1 MTSVDTRTSRGTA
14 AALTLLCLLGLGLRL
29 VDIDWDQGHHLHP
42 DERYWSFVTDDVSA
56 PESLRDYLDAETS
69 PFNPY
74 ATRDTW
80 VYGTWPV
87 GLTKATATWLA
98 EDGAVAGSL
107 TRGLDALGVDLRND
121 EDRPR
126 FDAGYD
132 ANLIGRLLSALFDTG
147 TIGLV
152 YALARRLGGSPLAGL
167 FAAGFQAF
175 AVLPIQY
182 SHFYG
187 AETLAACT
195 TTAAVLVSV
204 RIARRGATT
213 RAILAVGALAGLA
226 IAAKISTAPVLVA
239 PTVAI
244 LVDHMRR
251 SAPMTERLR
260 AGVTDLALLGLSAV
274 AVVKL
279 TLPYA
284 FDQWWGLRI
293 GPRYLDDLDYL
304 AGVNGGTFNVPW
316 TIQWIGRSR
325 LLGPLGTAFWWGL
338 GPALAIAVLAGLVVA
353 VRRLRRGEWWWLV
366 PLAFVAVQILSV
378 SRQFNGLIRYLLPAY
393 PVAIAMAGVAMARL
407 VVLAGAADL
416 GRWPRRVAGATVFA
430 CVVGTAL
437 WGLAFTNG
445 VYGNEHSRIEATEWI
460 TENVA
465 PRSAVSHSIW
475 DDVLPLPTPEAQALG
490 LRVVDL
496 ELFAND
502 TPAKVESLIA
512 GLDQVDYVI
521 ESSNRLY
528 DSVGRFPA
536 RYPVTTAYYDALFA
550 GRLGFREVARFTN
563 EPSLFGITIDDAHAE
578 ETFTVYDHPTV
589 IIWQKTD
596 AWSTTSAR
604 RVLDPDR
611 AANSFDTEHRRAGAN
626 ALQLTPD
633 DYRTQQAGGTFAEV
647 FDPDGPT
654 ASVPWL
660 WWLLWLEIAG
670 LAAVPWTTWLFG
682 RVAARGYAF
691 SKIAGLLAAT
701 IPLWF
706 LIATG
711 TVRHTGTAAWIS
723 LAIVVVV
730 GAVVGARRRETLR
743 AHWRLHRRSW
753 LASEAVFLVSFGAV
767 LMFSIANPD
776 LWHPFVGGEK
786 PMEVAY
792 FTAVT
797 RSTTLPAYD
806 PWFAGGAMNYYYLGW
821 FILSVPTKALGIV
834 PEVAFN
840 LGLPTMAAMAAT
852 ALFGVGQTI
861 AGAFERRR
869 PSVPLVPGLLAAGA
883 VLAIGNVEGALQWLR
898 HPDVRYD
905 WWAPSRVND
914 GLFDITEFPFWSLL
928 FGDVHPHVLDIGV
941 LAVVIGLAVA
951 YTVTARAGDRNR
963 RLALAV
969 ALGAT
974 TGVVRMVHTWDLPVA
989 VLVTLVAVVGG
1000 ELLGPGRL
1008 DRRLARL
1015 ATSAVVIALT
1025 HVVLTA
1031 PYRAHIEVFD
1041 GGLERADEVTATGDF
1056 LSQFGLFVAVAVGY
1070 GVARAR
1076 QLGLRRVP
1084 DGGPAVALVAV
1095 SVGVV
1100 ALTTTGI
1107 GATFGL
1113 CAAATIAFAAIVVVG
1128 RRDLGHSA
1136 VAALYALGFATA
1148 GGVEIVT
1155 VVNDIERL
1163 NTVFKFW
1170 YQAWQ
1175 LLAIASA
1182 VAAWWL
1188 VPRAAELVQRGT
1200 PRKRAVA
1207 LGWTMA
1213 VFALATA
1220 TLVYPVLA
1228 PGVRLDERF
1237 AGSDQIT
1244 GAGLDGLAYLA
1255 ADPVLVIDGVP
1266 VAIGDDL
1273 ALIEWLRENVEGTP
1287 TIVEATGPLY
1297 SWTARIS
1304 VTTGLPTVIGWD
1316 WHQIQQR
1323 RDYAGAVATRKADVE
1338 AFYRSPEP
1346 DVVSRVL
1353 RTYDVSYVV
1362 VGTLEHLTGDP
1373 TALAALGFHPALV
1386 EVFTDGNNAIYR
1398 VDRDALDREY
1408 A

>member
-14 AALTLLCLLGLGLRL
+14 AALALLCLLGLGLRL

-56 PESLRDYLDAETS
+56 PESLRDYLDADTS
-69 PFNPY
+69 AFNPY

-87 GLTKATATWLA
+87 GVTKATATWLA
-98 EDGAVAGSL
+98 DDGAVAGSL
-107 TRGLDALGVDLRND
+107 TRGLDAAGVDLRTD
-121 EDRPR
+121 DDRPR
-126 FDAGYD
+126 FDGGYD
-132 ANLIGRLLSALFDTG
+132 ANLIGRLLSALFDTL

-152 YALARRLGGSPLAGL
+152 YLLARRLGGSTLAGL
-167 FAAGFQAF
+167 LAAGFQAF
-175 AVLPIQY
+175 AVLHIQY

-187 AETLAACT
+187 AETLAACI
-195 TTAAVLVSV
+195 TTAAVVVSV
-204 RIARRGATT
+204 RIARRGPTT
-213 RAILAVGALAGLA
+213 RAIITVGALVGLA
-226 IAAKISTAPVLVA
+226 IAAKLSTAPVLVA
-239 PTVAI
+239 PAAAIVVAQW
-244 LVDHMRR
+244 RR
-251 SAPMTERLR
+251 GTSSSERLR

-274 AVVKL
+274 AVIKL

-284 FDQWWGLRI
+284 FGQWWGLRM
-293 GPRYLDDLDYL
+293 GPRFLDDLEYL
-304 AGVNGGTFNVPW
+304 GGVNDGTFNVPW

-325 LLGPLGTAFWWGL
+325 LLGPLETAFWWGM
-338 GPALAIAVLAGLVVA
+338 GPALAVAVVAGLVLA
-353 VRRLRRGEWWWLV
+353 VGRVRRGESWWLV
-366 PLAFVAVQILSV
+366 PLAFVVAEILTV
-378 SRQFNGLIRYLLPAY
+378 SRQFNGLVRYLLPAY

-407 VVLAGAADL
+407 VVFARTSDL
-416 GRWPRRVAGATVFA
+416 GRWPRRMAAVTVGA

-445 VYGNEHSRIEATEWI
+445 VYRSDHSRIEATEWI

-465 PRSAVSHSIW
+465 PGSMVSHSVW
-475 DDVLPLPTPEAQALG
+475 DDALPLPTTDAQALG
-490 LRVVDL
+490 LTVIDI
-496 ELFAND
+496 EPFAND
-502 TPAKVESLIA
+502 SPAKVETLIA
-512 GLDQVDYVI
+512 GLDRIDYLI

-528 DSVGRFPA
+528 DSVERFPA
-536 RYPVTTAYYDALFA
+536 RYPATVAYYDALFD

-563 EPSLFGITIDDAHAE
+563 EPSLLGITVDDADAE

-611 AANSFDTEHRRAGAN
+611 AANSFDTEHRQAGAN

-633 DYRTQQAGGTFAEV
+633 EYTVQQEGGSFDEV
-647 FDPDGPT
+647 FDPVGPT
-654 ASVPWL
+654 SSTPWL
-660 WWLLWLEIAG
+660 WWLLWIEIAG
-670 LAAVPWTTWLFG
+670 LAAVPWTTWIFG
-682 RVAARGYAF
+682 RAAARGYAF
-691 SKIAGLLAAT
+691 SKLSGLLAAT

-711 TVRHTGTAAWIS
+711 TVNHTRSAAWIS
-723 LAIVVVV
+723 LVVVVVV
-730 GAVVGARRRETLR
+730 GVVVGSRRRETLR
-743 AHWRLHRRSW
+743 AHWHLHRRSW
-753 LASEAVFLVSFGAV
+753 VASEAVFLGAFAVV
-767 LMFSIANPD
+767 LAFSIANPD

-821 FILSVPTKALGIV
+821 FILSVPTKALGV
-834 PEVAFN
+834 APEVAFN
-840 LGLPTMAAMAAT
+840 LGLPTMAAMAAA

-861 AGAFERRR
+861 AGAFEGRRR
-869 PSVPLVPGLLAAGA
+869 SVPVVPGLLAVAG

-898 HPDVRYD
+898 SPDLRYD

-941 LAVVIGLAVA
+941 LTLVIGLAVTFA
-951 YTVTARAGDRNR
+951 VTARAGDRNR
-963 RLALAV
+963 RMGLAV

-974 TGVVRMVHTWDLPVA
+974 TGVIRMVHTWDLPVA
-989 VLVTLVAVVGG
+989 ILVTVAALVGG
-1000 ELLGPGRL
+1000 ELVGPGRL

-1015 ATSAVVIALT
+1015 GASAAVVTLT

-1041 GGLERADEVTATGDF
+1041 GRLDRAEEVTGLGDF
-1056 LSQFGLFVAVAVGY
+1056 LSQFGLFVAVAVAY
-1070 GVARAR
+1070 GVARGR
-1076 QLGLRRVP
+1076 SLGLRRLP
-1084 DGGPAVALVAV
+1084 DDGRAVALLAV
-1095 SVGVV
+1095 SVFAVV
-1100 ALTTTGI
+1100 LTATSV
-1107 GATFGL
+1107 GATSGL
-1113 CAAATIAFAAIVVVG
+1113 CTAATLAFTALAVIG

-1136 VAALYALGFATA
+1136 VAGLYALGFATA
-1148 GGVEIVT
+1148 GGVELVT

-1175 LLAIASA
+1175 LMAIASA
-1182 VAAWWL
+1182 VALWWL
-1188 VPRAAELVQRGT
+1188 APRVADLANRGT
-1200 PRKRAVA
+1200 RRARAVA
-1207 LGWTMA
+1207 VGWAVAVVALMA
-1213 VFALATA
+1213 A

-1228 PGVRLDERF
+1228 PGPRLDERF
-1237 AGSDQIT
+1237 AGADPVS

-1255 ADPVLVIDGVP
+1255 TDPILFIDGVP

-1273 ALIEWLRENVEGTP
+1273 PLIHWLRRNVEGTP
-1287 TIVEATGPLY
+1287 TIIEATGPLY

-1304 VTTGLPTVIGWD
+1304 VNTGLPTVLGWD

-1323 RDYAGAVATRKADVE
+1323 RGYAAAVATRKADVE
-1338 AFYRSPEP
+1338 DFYRSTDPT
-1346 DVVSRVL
+1346 VVSRVL

-1373 TALAALGFHPALV
+1373 TALAALARHPALL
-1386 EVFTDGNNAIYR
+1386 EVFIDGNRAIYR
-1398 VDRDALDREY
+1398 VDHDVLDREY